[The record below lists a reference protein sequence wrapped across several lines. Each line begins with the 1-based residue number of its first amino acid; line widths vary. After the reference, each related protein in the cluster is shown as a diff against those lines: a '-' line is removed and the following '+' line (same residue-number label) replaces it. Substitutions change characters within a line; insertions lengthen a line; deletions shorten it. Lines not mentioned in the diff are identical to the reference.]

1 MKDYKGYIFD
11 MDGVIYRGD
20 EIISD
25 AVRAINILKQNG
37 KKVLFVTNNSSK
49 TDNEYW
55 SKLIKIGVTPVN
67 ECDIITSGDVT
78 VIYLKNQLKEN
89 PSKKNILC
97 VAGSSVRSLLIE
109 NGLNVIDPKEY
120 RNADYVIVGFNTDF
134 TWELGNYAVNA
145 VAIYGAKL
153 IGTNPDI
160 AKPVENNEIAAGTG
174 SIISFIETASQTK
187 AIIMGKPFPE
197 MYKVA
202 LDRMKLEKNETLMV
216 GDLLITD
223 IKGAND
229 FGMDSALVLTG
240 MHNKKDIERLGIVP
254 TYVIESLMELIL

>member
-1 MKDYKGYIFD
+1 M
-11 MDGVIYRGD
+11 
-20 EIISD
+20 
-25 AVRAINILKQNG
+25 
-37 KKVLFVTNNSSK
+37 
-49 TDNEYW
+49 
-55 SKLIKIGVTPVN
+55 
-67 ECDIITSGDVT
+67 
-78 VIYLKNQLKEN
+78 
-89 PSKKNILC
+89 
-97 VAGSSVRSLLIE
+97 
-109 NGLNVIDPKEY
+109 
-120 RNADYVIVGFNTDF
+120 GFNTKF
-134 TWELGNYAVNA
+134 NWELGNYAANA

-187 AIIMGKPFPE
+187 ATIMGKPYPE

-202 LDRMKLEKNETLMV
+202 LDRMKLNRNEVLMV

-240 MHNKKDIERLGIVP
+240 MHNKNDIERLNIVP

>member
-1 MKDYKGYIFD
+1 MKDYNGYIFD

-20 EIISD
+20 EIIID
-25 AVRAINILKQNG
+25 AVKAINILKQKG

-49 TDNEYW
+49 TDYEYW
-55 SKLIKIGVTPVN
+55 QKLVGIGIKPVY
-67 ECDIITSGDVT
+67 ETDIITSGDVT
-78 VIYLKNQLKEN
+78 AVYLKNQLKEN
-89 PSKKNILC
+89 PSKRNILC
-97 VAGSSVRSLLIE
+97 VAGKSVRSILIE
-109 NGLNVIDPKEY
+109 SGLNVIDPKDY
-120 RNADYVIVGFNTDF
+120 KNADYVVVGFNTDF
-134 TWELGNYAVNA
+134 NWKLGNYAVNA

-187 AIIMGKPFPE
+187 ATIMGKPYPE
-197 MYKVA
+197 MFKVA
-202 LDRMKLEKNETLMV
+202 LDRMKLNKNEVLMV

-240 MHNKKDIERLGIVP
+240 MHKRNDIERLNIVP
-254 TYVIESLMELIL
+254 TYVIESLMDLIL